1 MAAERPILQLAANG
15 FPALACIDRFTE
27 VAAAAVREAASQLRH
42 GRSASPPPLHVPHVR
57 QHFNW
62 DCGLACVLMVL
73 RAMGVKGV
81 DFNYLRRLCP
91 TTSVWT
97 IDLAHLLRRFGMG
110 VVFLTTMLGANPEY
124 TNELFYAENM
134 ATDEHRVQRLFQEA
148 PQVGIPVHQRSLASA
163 EVKACMMSGLYLMI
177 MLVDK
182 ARLGSWLPWAPD
194 CAAAAAAQPDLTG
207 YIGHYIVV
215 CGYSADSD
223 LYTIRDPA
231 SHFELV
237 QVSTESL
244 DAARTSF
251 GTDEDVLLIPTR
263 PSPKT

>member
-1 MAAERPILQLAANG
+1 MAMSDHPLLQLANNG

-27 VAAAAVREAASQLRH
+27 KAAAAVREAASQLRR
-42 GRSASPPPLHVPHVR
+42 GRSATRAVLHVPHVR
-57 QHFNW
+57 QLFNW

-73 RAMGVKGV
+73 RATGVRGV
-81 DFNYLRRLCP
+81 DYQSLRRLCS

-97 IDLAHLLRRFGMG
+97 IDLAHLIRRFGLG

-124 TNELFYAENM
+124 ANELFYAENM

-148 PQVGIPVHQRSLASA
+148 PQVGIPVHQRSLKSA

-182 ARLGSWLPWAPD
+182 VRLGAWEPWAVDPYGGHSIKK
-194 CAAAAAAQPDLTG
+194 PSYT
-207 YIGHYIVV
+207 GHYIVV
-215 CGYSADSD
+215 CGYSAATD

-231 SHFELV
+231 AHSEHV
-237 QVSTESL
+237 QVTAASL

-251 GTDEDVLLIPTR
+251 GTDEDVLLVSMR
-263 PSPKT
+263 PNPKY